1 MKYRI
6 EGFAK
11 KFPDG
16 YVLERD
22 TATDALAAFHTV
34 ADLCGDA
41 QVFCGERSI
50 MLSKLR
56 ELAEQE
62 KQAAKGHGP

>member
-1 MKYRI
+1 MTYRI

-11 KFPDG
+11 EYPDG
-16 YVLERD
+16 YVVECES
-22 TATDALAAFHTV
+22 ATDALAAFHKV

-41 QVFCGERSI
+41 QVFRGEHPV
-50 MLSKLR
+50 MLSRLR

-62 KQAAKGHGP
+62 K

>member
-11 KFPDG
+11 KYPDG

-22 TATDALAAFHTV
+22 TASEALKAFHTV
-34 ADLCGDA
+34 VDLCGDA
-41 QVFCGERSI
+41 QVFRGEHSV
-50 MLSKLR
+50 MLSELR
-56 ELAEQE
+56 ELAERE
-62 KQAAKGHGP
+62 NEATKGGEA

>member
-11 KFPDG
+11 EFPDG
-16 YVLERD
+16 YALERD
-22 TATDALAAFHTV
+22 TATDAMAAFHTV

-41 QVFCGERSI
+41 QVFSGEHPV
-50 MLSKLR
+50 MLSELH

-62 KQAAKGHGP
+62 KQAKKVRNS

>member
-11 KFPDG
+11 EYPDG

-22 TATDALAAFHTV
+22 TATSAMEAFHTV

-41 QVFCGERSI
+41 QIFSGEHPV
-50 MLSKLR
+50 MLSKLH
-56 ELAEQE
+56 ELVEQE
-62 KQAAKGHGP
+62 KQATKARDS

>member
-11 KFPDG
+11 EFPDG
-16 YVLERD
+16 YALESD
-22 TATDALAAFHTV
+22 TAAGAMAAFHKV
-34 ADLCGDA
+34 ADLCGGA
-41 QVFCGERSI
+41 QIFRGEHPV
-50 MLSKLR
+50 MLSKLH

-62 KQAAKGHGP
+62 KQAAKGDDT